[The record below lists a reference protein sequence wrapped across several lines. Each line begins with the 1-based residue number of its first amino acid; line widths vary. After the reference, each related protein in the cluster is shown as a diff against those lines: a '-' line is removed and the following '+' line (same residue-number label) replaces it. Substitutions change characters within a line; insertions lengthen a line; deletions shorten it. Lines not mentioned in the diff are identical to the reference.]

1 MAFQRVQF
9 SKIFPREH
17 APGPPYIIRVIGA
30 DSPVVSPVTWRRNHE
45 YQDSNDSASTPDLVR
60 EGRLT
65 QALVVQ
71 KIDNYTQRIP

>member
-30 DSPVVSPVTWRRNHE
+30 DSPFVSPVTWCLMFSDE
-45 YQDSNDSASTPDLVR
+45 KKKTPYLDQTNDDTES
-60 EGRLT
+60 G
-65 QALVVQ
+65 
-71 KIDNYTQRIP
+71 